1 MSITG
6 NRNTNVARNSI
17 IPIRE
22 GKFFNKVSDR
32 KGREE
37 EIDSID
43 I

>member
-1 MSITG
+1 MSIIG
-6 NRNTNVARNSI
+6 NRNINVVRNLI
-17 IPIRE
+17 IFIRE

-37 EIDSID
+37 EIDLID